1 VGYYHRERTRGRVL
15 PWAGV
20 VQAYGSD
27 PTLNWDN
34 LQLLGV
40 TPKVQVALSLLP
52 KPYTLNPSL
61 HWDNLQLL
69 GVTPKVQVALSLLPK
84 PYTLN
89 PSLHWD
95 NLQLLGVTPKVQVAL
110 FLLLSLLLSVF
121 LSLEWKGVGCPA
133 LR

>member
-1 VGYYHRERTRGRVL
+1 MGCYHRERTRL
-15 PWAGV
+15 PWAEV
-20 VQAYGSD
+20 VQACEGD
-27 PTLNWDN
+27 PTLN
-34 LQLLGV
+34 
-40 TPKVQVALSLLP
+40 
-52 KPYTLNPSL
+52 
-61 HWDNLQLL
+61 WDNLQLL

-110 FLLLSLLLSVF
+110 FLLLSLLLSVL